1 MKSLYVSRNKVTVV
15 FVYQKVWCM
24 NNRNKPKIPA
34 FISYTPRFTRVLLC
48 VSLLGAL
55 ITIFYV
61 AVACYRGA
69 EVKVWNMLLVLGV
82 FLLNAVMNWQALRH
96 APKENGKPLK
106 HGNPGNEV

>member
-1 MKSLYVSRNKVTVV
+1 MPQASGSLCLVSERGLHRS
-15 FVYQKVWCM
+15 FFGFYIWE
-24 NNRNKPKIPA
+24 PA
-34 FISYTPRFTRVLLC
+34 FISYTPRFTRALLC

-55 ITIFYV
+55 ITVIYV
-61 AVACYRGA
+61 AVACYRGE
-69 EVKVWNMLLVLGV
+69 EVKVWNTLLILGV

>member
-1 MKSLYVSRNKVTVV
+1 
-15 FVYQKVWCM
+15 M

-55 ITIFYV
+55 ITIIYM
-61 AVACYRGA
+61 AVACYRGE